1 MKQNFI
7 TRTALASLLLAGA
20 TIGVA
25 ETASAADLA
34 PLPVAQRFSWTGCY
48 VGGYIGYATAN
59 TWTAT
64 DIGAPGVPLFST
76 PGANPWSYSENTS
89 FVGGGDVGC
98 NYQLWSG
105 PANSPLGGLVV
116 GIEGEGG
123 YMSLS
128 ASALEPNSI
137 DVIGAS
143 KMGDTYG
150 LIAGRLGWVFYERIL
165 LYGKA
170 GVAFYDTSATVSAL
184 TPGPTTPDTITAT
197 GSKSQTPFA
206 LGVGVEYAMW
216 DHWTGKAEYMWLDS
230 KSGYNACG
238 IDSIAGKTF
247 CWQQS
252 PSPVNL
258 IKVGLN
264 YKF

>member
-1 MKQNFI
+1 MKHDFI
-7 TRTALASLLLAGA
+7 TRTALATLLLAGA
-20 TIGVA
+20 AIGVA
-25 ETASAADLA
+25 ESAIAADLA
-34 PLPVAQRFSWTGCY
+34 PLPVAPRFSWTGCY

-59 TWTAT
+59 TWQSNDLGSA
-64 DIGAPGVPLFST
+64 GVPLFS
-76 PGANPWSYSENTS
+76 PIGANPWSYSENTS
-89 FVGGGDVGC
+89 FVGGGTVGC

-116 GIEGEGG
+116 GVEGEGG

-137 DVIGAS
+137 DVIGSS
-143 KMGDTYG
+143 KMGNTYG

-184 TPGPTTPDTITAT
+184 TPGPTTLDTITAT
-197 GSKSQTPFA
+197 GSKTQTPFA
-206 LGVGVEYAMW
+206 VGGGVEYAMT
-216 DHWTGKAEYMWLDS
+216 DHWTGKFEYMWLDS

-238 IDSIAGKTF
+238 TDAVLGQTF
-247 CWQQS
+247 CWAQS

-258 IKVGLN
+258 IKLGLN

>member
-1 MKQNFI
+1 M
-7 TRTALASLLLAGA
+7 LVLAGA
-20 TIGVA
+20 AIGVA
-25 ETASAADLA
+25 ESASAADLA
-34 PLPVAQRFSWTGCY
+34 PLPMAPRFSWTGCY

-64 DIGAPGVPLFST
+64 DLGSPGPVPTPLFS
-76 PGANPWSYSENTS
+76 PIGANPWSYSENTS

-128 ASALEPNSI
+128 GSAVEPNSVN
-137 DVIGAS
+137 VIGSS

-170 GVAFYDTSATVSAL
+170 GVAFYDTTATVSAL
-184 TPGPTTPDTITAT
+184 TPGPGLDTLTAAT
-197 GSKSQTPFA
+197 GSKTQTPFA

-216 DHWTGKAEYMWLDS
+216 DHWTGKAEYMWIDKGS
-230 KSGYNACG
+230 SYNACG
-238 IDSIAGKTF
+238 TDAALGQRF
-247 CWQQS
+247 CWAQS

-258 IKVGLN
+258 IKLGLN